1 MNKRLSIIVPIF
13 NERNT
18 LETIIKKLV
27 KLKLY
32 NNIKKEIIII
42 DDCSTDGSVN
52 IIKKY
57 TKKYNFI
64 RSIYKKKNNCKCRSG
79 FIYWQYD

>member
-1 MNKRLSIIVPIF
+1 MQYAVIRISSIMNKKLSIIVPIF

-52 IIKKY
+52 TIKKY

-64 RSIYKKKNNCKCRSG
+64 KSIYKKKK
-79 FIYWQYD
+79 

>member
-1 MNKRLSIIVPIF
+1 MNKKLSIIVPIF

-18 LETIIKKLV
+18 LEIIIKKLV

-42 DDCSTDGSVN
+42 DDCSTNSSVN
-52 IIKKY
+52 TIKKY
-57 TKKYNFI
+57 KKKYNFI
-64 RSIYKKKNNCKCRSG
+64 K
-79 FIYWQYD
+79 

>member
-1 MNKRLSIIVPIF
+1 MNKKLSIIVPIF

-42 DDCSTDGSVN
+42 DDCSTDGSIN

-64 RSIYKKKNNCKCRSG
+64 KSIYKKKK
-79 FIYWQYD
+79 

>member
-1 MNKRLSIIVPIF
+1 MNKKLSIIVPIF

-18 LETIIKKLV
+18 LEIIIKKLV

-52 IIKKY
+52 TIKKY
-57 TKKYNFI
+57 IKKYNFI
-64 RSIYKKKNNCKCRSG
+64 K
-79 FIYWQYD
+79 